1 MMSTTSLLEYLPDE
15 NGIHVFAE
23 LEVSVLLL
31 PFQITCRFSLAL
43 SIVISQTVVSLTI
56 NF

>member
-15 NGIHVFAE
+15 NWIHVFAE